1 MEVTEIHTPLKI
13 RQVAKKLS
21 GSPRFRIMVVSLL
34 VVSVAMGL
42 IVAPIESGAP
52 SGTIKTVWDG
62 LWFAVTTVTGVG
74 YGDMYPVTAFGRA
87 VTVILEI
94 VGVVLFG
101 SIAAFVSV
109 ELLRYQEDFNMKRVL
124 ERLDDIEAKVE
135 EVKKR
140 TEYLVKK
147 Y

>member
-1 MEVTEIHTPLKI
+1 MEVAEIHTPLKM

-21 GSPRFRIMVVSLL
+21 GSPRFRVMVVSLL
-34 VVSVAMGL
+34 TLSVILGL
-42 IVAPIESGAP
+42 VMSTIEKSAPGARIQDV
-52 SGTIKTVWDG
+52 GDG

-74 YGDMYPVTAFGRA
+74 YGDMYPVTAVGRFLA
-87 VTVILEI
+87 AILEI
-94 VGVVLFG
+94 VGVVIFG

-124 ERLDDIEAKVE
+124 ERLDQIEERIE

-140 TEYLVKK
+140 TDYLVKK
-147 Y
+147 